1 MCPISVRVSI
11 KTSYKLSLH
20 FAHPQLRICSLN
32 VSSANGLVS
41 SSTDDTLRF
50 ASALYLVNSRS
61 DPSQM
66 CVPSRVVRCYPTE
79 PLHKVFVKPFSLP
92 LLLCAQHD
100 VNHARAKN
108 PSVTHPGCP
117 SESSP
122 SSSSPGQPRLPKRVG
137 DFLQGIDQSFSAA
150 LDLPHALSLSRSLS
164 LLVFRKGCNAETEH
178 YMDKSVVGP
187 E

>member
-1 MCPISVRVSI
+1 MTVRKREVLSSSQPSQVHSI

-32 VSSANGLVS
+32 VSSANGPVS

-66 CVPSRVVRCYPTE
+66 CVPSKVVRCYPTE

-92 LLLCAQHD
+92 LLLCAQHPT
-100 VNHARAKN
+100 RR
-108 PSVTHPGCP
+108 
-117 SESSP
+117 
-122 SSSSPGQPRLPKRVG
+122 QPRPLVIESKSPVTTPM
-137 DFLQGIDQSFSAA
+137 FPQL
-150 LDLPHALSLSRSLS
+150 ALSPCAQS
-164 LLVFRKGCNAETEH
+164 VAFR
-178 YMDKSVVGP
+178 
-187 E
+187 